1 MLVSFDKLPLNSRV
15 WVYSSNRKF
24 IQKEIIS
31 IRKDLENF
39 LSNWTSHNQ
48 NLETGFELRYDRFII
63 IAVNQEINN
72 ASGCSIDNCVR
83 FIKKLENK
91 YEVDLLDKMNVIYK
105 QDKHLYHKKLNEFIS
120 MYKNNLV
127 SLNTIVFNNLVNTVG
142 EYKLKWEVPVKESWH
157 NRFMN

>member
-105 QDKHLYHKKLNEFIS
+105 QEKHLYHKKLNQFIS

-127 SLNTIVFNNLVNTVG
+127 SLNTVVFNNLVNTVG

>member
-72 ASGCSIDNCVR
+72 TSGCSIDNCVR

-127 SLNTIVFNNLVNTVG
+127 SLNTVVFNNLVNTVG

>member
-1 MLVSFDKLPLNSRV
+1 MLVSFDKLPLSSRV
-15 WVYSSNRKF
+15 WIYSSNRKF
-24 IQKEIIS
+24 VQKEIIS
-31 IRKDLENF
+31 LRNDLEDF

-48 NLETGFELRYDRFII
+48 NLETSFELRYDRFII

-127 SLNTIVFNNLVNTVG
+127 SLNTVVFNNLVNTVG
-142 EYKLKWEVPVKESWH
+142 EYKLKWEVPVKESWQ
-157 NRFMN
+157 NKFMN

>member
-48 NLETGFELRYDRFII
+48 NLETGFELRYNRFII

-127 SLNTIVFNNLVNTVG
+127 SLNTVVFNNLVNTVG

>member
-31 IRKDLENF
+31 IRKDLEDF
-39 LSNWTSHNQ
+39 LSSWTSHNQ
-48 NLETGFELRYDRFII
+48 NLETAFELRYDRFII
-63 IAVNQEINN
+63 IALNQEINN

-120 MYKNNLV
+120 MYKNNSV
-127 SLNTIVFNNLVNTVG
+127 SLNTVVFNNLVNTVG
-142 EYKLKWEVPVKESWH
+142 EYKVKWEVPAKESWH

>member
-63 IAVNQEINN
+63 IAVNQEIND

-83 FIKKLENK
+83 FIKKLEIK

-127 SLNTIVFNNLVNTVG
+127 SLNTVVFNNLVNTVG

>member
-83 FIKKLENK
+83 FIKKLEIK

-127 SLNTIVFNNLVNTVG
+127 SLNTVVFNNLVNTVG

>member
-24 IQKEIIS
+24 IQKEIFS
-31 IRKDLENF
+31 IRKDLEIF

-127 SLNTIVFNNLVNTVG
+127 SLNTVVFNNLVNTVG

>member
-127 SLNTIVFNNLVNTVG
+127 SLNTVVFNNLVNTLG

>member
-31 IRKDLENF
+31 IRKDLEDF

-48 NLETGFELRYDRFII
+48 NLETAFELRYDRFII
-63 IAVNQEINN
+63 IAVNQELNS
-72 ASGCSIDNCVR
+72 ASGCSIDESVR

-120 MYKNNLV
+120 MYKNNSV
-127 SLNTIVFNNLVNTVG
+127 SLNTVVFNNLVNTVG
-142 EYKLKWEVPVKESWH
+142 EYKVKWEVPAKESWH

>member
-63 IAVNQEINN
+63 IAVNQETNN
-72 ASGCSIDNCVR
+72 ASGCSIDNCFR

>member
-105 QDKHLYHKKLNEFIS
+105 QDKYLYHKKLNEFIS

-127 SLNTIVFNNLVNTVG
+127 SLNTVVFNNLVNTVG

>member
-31 IRKDLENF
+31 IRKDLEDF
-39 LSNWTSHNQ
+39 LSIWTSHNQ
-48 NLETGFELRYDRFII
+48 NLETAFELRYDRFII
-63 IAVNQEINN
+63 IAVNQELNS
-72 ASGCSIDNCVR
+72 ASGCSIDESVR

-120 MYKNNLV
+120 MYKNNSV
-127 SLNTIVFNNLVNTVG
+127 SLNTVVFNNLVNTVG
-142 EYKLKWEVPVKESWH
+142 EYRVKWEVPAKESWH

>member
-24 IQKEIIS
+24 IQKEIFS

-127 SLNTIVFNNLVNTVG
+127 SLNTVVFNNLVNTVR

>member
-120 MYKNNLV
+120 MYKNNSV
-127 SLNTIVFNNLVNTVG
+127 SLNTVVFNNLVNTVG

>member
-91 YEVDLLDKMNVIYK
+91 YEVDLLDKMNVFYK

-127 SLNTIVFNNLVNTVG
+127 SLNTVVFNNLVNTLG

>member
-15 WVYSSNRKF
+15 WIYSSNRKF

-72 ASGCSIDNCVR
+72 TSGCSIDNCVR

-120 MYKNNLV
+120 MYKNNSV

-142 EYKLKWEVPVKESWH
+142 EYKLKWEVTAKESWH

>member
-31 IRKDLENF
+31 IRKDLEDF

-48 NLETGFELRYDRFII
+48 NLETAFELRYDRFII
-63 IAVNQEINN
+63 IALNQEINN

-83 FIKKLENK
+83 FIKKLEKK

-127 SLNTIVFNNLVNTVG
+127 SRNTVVFNNLVNTVG
-142 EYKLKWEVPVKESWH
+142 EYKDQWEVPAKESWH

>member
-120 MYKNNLV
+120 MYKNNSV

-157 NRFMN
+157 NKFMN

>member
-1 MLVSFDKLPLNSRV
+1 MLVAFNKLPLDSRV

-24 IQKEIIS
+24 VRKEIIS
-31 IRKDLENF
+31 IRNDLEDF

-48 NLETGFELRYDRFII
+48 NLETAFELRYDRFII

-91 YEVDLLDKMNVIYK
+91 YEVDLLDKMNIIFK

-120 MYKNNLV
+120 MYKNNSV
-127 SLNTIVFNNLVNTVG
+127 SLNTVVFNNLVYNIS
-142 EYKLKWEVPVKESWH
+142 EYKFKWEIPAKESWH
-157 NRFMN
+157 KRFMN

>member
-120 MYKNNLV
+120 MYKNNSV

-142 EYKLKWEVPVKESWH
+142 EYKLKWEIPVKESWH
-157 NRFMN
+157 KRFMN

>member
-105 QDKHLYHKKLNEFIS
+105 QDKHLYHKKLNEFIT
-120 MYKNNLV
+120 MYKNNSV
-127 SLNTIVFNNLVNTVG
+127 SLDTVVFNNLVNTIS
-142 EYKLKWEVPVKESWH
+142 EYKFKWEIPVKESWH
-157 NRFMN
+157 KRFMN

>member
-48 NLETGFELRYDRFII
+48 NLESGFELRYDRFII

-72 ASGCSIDNCVR
+72 TSGCSIDNCVR

-127 SLNTIVFNNLVNTVG
+127 SLNTVVFNNLVNTVG

>member
-91 YEVDLLDKMNVIYK
+91 YEVDLLDKMNVFYK

-127 SLNTIVFNNLVNTVG
+127 SLNTVVFNNLVNTVG

>member
-63 IAVNQEINN
+63 IALNQEINN

-120 MYKNNLV
+120 MYKNNSV
-127 SLNTIVFNNLVNTVG
+127 SLNTVVFNNLVNTVG

>member
-31 IRKDLENF
+31 VRKDLENF

-127 SLNTIVFNNLVNTVG
+127 SLNTVVFNNLVNTVG

>member
-15 WVYSSNRKF
+15 WIYSSNRKF

-120 MYKNNLV
+120 MYKNNSV

-142 EYKLKWEVPVKESWH
+142 EYKLKWEVTAKESWH

>member
-31 IRKDLENF
+31 IRKDLEDF
-39 LSNWTSHNQ
+39 LSSWTSHNQ
-48 NLETGFELRYDRFII
+48 NLETAFELRYDRFII

-120 MYKNNLV
+120 MYKNNSV
-127 SLNTIVFNNLVNTVG
+127 SLNTVVFNNLVNTVG
-142 EYKLKWEVPVKESWH
+142 EYKVKWEVPAKESWH

>member
-31 IRKDLENF
+31 IRKDLEDF

-48 NLETGFELRYDRFII
+48 NLETAFELRYDRFII
-63 IAVNQEINN
+63 IAVNQELNS
-72 ASGCSIDNCVR
+72 ASGCSIDESVR

-127 SLNTIVFNNLVNTVG
+127 SRNTVVFNNLVNTVG
-142 EYKLKWEVPVKESWH
+142 EYKDQWEVPAKESWH

>member
-31 IRKDLENF
+31 IRKDLEDF
-39 LSNWTSHNQ
+39 LSIWTSHNQ
-48 NLETGFELRYDRFII
+48 NLETAFELRYDRFII
-63 IAVNQEINN
+63 IAVNQELNS
-72 ASGCSIDNCVR
+72 ASGCSIDESVR

-120 MYKNNLV
+120 MYKNNSV
-127 SLNTIVFNNLVNTVG
+127 SLNTVVFNNLVNTVG
-142 EYKLKWEVPVKESWH
+142 EYKDQWEVPAKESWH

>member
-105 QDKHLYHKKLNEFIS
+105 QDKHLYNKKLNEFIS

-127 SLNTIVFNNLVNTVG
+127 SLNTVVFNNLVNTVG

>member
-105 QDKHLYHKKLNEFIS
+105 QDKHLYHKKLNEFIT
-120 MYKNNLV
+120 MYKNNSV
-127 SLNTIVFNNLVNTVG
+127 SLNTVVFNNLVNTIS
-142 EYKLKWEVPVKESWH
+142 EYKFKWEIPVKESWH
-157 NRFMN
+157 KRFMN

>member
-63 IAVNQEINN
+63 IAVNQELNS
-72 ASGCSIDNCVR
+72 ASGCSIDESVR

-120 MYKNNLV
+120 MYKNNSV
-127 SLNTIVFNNLVNTVG
+127 SLNTVVFNNLVNTVG
-142 EYKLKWEVPVKESWH
+142 EYKVKWEVPAKESWH

>member
-15 WVYSSNRKF
+15 WVYSSNRKL

-31 IRKDLENF
+31 IRKDLEIF

-127 SLNTIVFNNLVNTVG
+127 SLNTVVFNNLVNTVG